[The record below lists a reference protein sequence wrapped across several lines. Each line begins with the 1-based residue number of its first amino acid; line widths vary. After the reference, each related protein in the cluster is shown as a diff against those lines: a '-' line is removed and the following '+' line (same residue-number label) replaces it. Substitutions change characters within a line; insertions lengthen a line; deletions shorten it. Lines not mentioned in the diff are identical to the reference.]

1 MEVLIIFGQVRLKN
15 IFNIG
20 FFMDL
25 FISTFLKMFF
35 IMAPFFA
42 LTVFLTVTQEASAKE
57 KKALAVKVT
66 ISVIITSLILLFFG
80 KHIFTIFGITL
91 DAFRIGAGAL
101 LFLTAVELV
110 KGSKD
115 SAKVADKD
123 VLQLA
128 VVPLSI
134 PVIVG
139 PGTIGILLVMGATFE
154 DTSSMITGSLALIC
168 AVLVI
173 GFMLHSS
180 TVFERIMGKQ
190 GLLVISKITG
200 LILAALSAQ
209 IVFTGIKNFLE
220 L

>member
-1 MEVLIIFGQVRLKN
+1 MEV
-15 IFNIG
+15 
-20 FFMDL
+20 

-35 IMAPFFA
+35 IMTPFFV
-42 LTVFLTVTQEASAKE
+42 LSVFLTVTNDVTPSE

-66 ISVIITSLILLFFG
+66 ISVIVASLILLFFG
-80 KHIFTIFGITL
+80 KHIFSIFGITL

-101 LFLTAVELV
+101 LFLTAIELV

-115 SAKVADKD
+115 SSSMTNKD
-123 VLQLA
+123 ISQLA
-128 VVPLSI
+128 VVPLAI
-134 PVIVG
+134 PITIG
-139 PGTIGILLVMGATFE
+139 PGTIGILLVMGATF
-154 DTSSMITGSLALIC
+154 DKTSSLIMGSLALVC

-173 GFMLHSS
+173 GFMLYSS
-180 TVFERIMGKQ
+180 TIFEKVIGKQ

-200 LILAALSAQ
+200 LFLAGISAQ

>member
-1 MEVLIIFGQVRLKN
+1 
-15 IFNIG
+15 
-20 FFMDL
+20 MDL

-57 KKALAVKVT
+57 KKALAIKVT

-101 LFLTAVELV
+101 LFLTAIELV

-115 SAKVADKD
+115 SAKVGDKD

-139 PGTIGILLVMGATFE
+139 PGTIGILLVMGATF
-154 DTSSMITGSLALIC
+154 DSTSSMLTGSLALIC

>member
-1 MEVLIIFGQVRLKN
+1 
-15 IFNIG
+15 
-20 FFMDL
+20 MDL

-42 LTVFLTVTQEASAKE
+42 LTVFLTVTQEASAKQ
-57 KKALAVKVT
+57 KKALAIKVT
-66 ISVIITSLILLFFG
+66 ISVIITSMILLFFG

-101 LFLTAVELV
+101 LFLTAIELV

-115 SAKVADKD
+115 SAKIGDKD
-123 VLQLA
+123 VLQQA

-154 DTSSMITGSLALIC
+154 DTSSMLTGSLALIS

-173 GFMLHSS
+173 GFMLYSS
-180 TVFERIMGKQ
+180 SIFERMMGKQ

-209 IVFTGIKNFLE
+209 IVFTGIKNFLG

>member
-1 MEVLIIFGQVRLKN
+1 
-15 IFNIG
+15 
-20 FFMDL
+20 MDL

-42 LTVFLTVTQEASAKE
+42 LTVFLTVTQEASLKE
-57 KKALAVKVT
+57 KKALAFRVT
-66 ISVIITSLILLFFG
+66 ISIIITSLILLFFG
-80 KHIFTIFGITL
+80 KNIFSIFGITL

-110 KGSKD
+110 KGNKD
-115 SAKVADKD
+115 SAKVGDKD

-154 DTSSMITGSLALIC
+154 DTSSMLTGSLALIS

-173 GFMLHSS
+173 GFMLYSS
-180 TVFERIMGKQ
+180 SIFERMMGKQ

-209 IVFTGIKNFLE
+209 IVFTGIKNFLG

>member
-1 MEVLIIFGQVRLKN
+1 
-15 IFNIG
+15 
-20 FFMDL
+20 MDL

-42 LTVFLTVTQEASAKE
+42 LTVFLTVTQEASAKQ
-57 KKALAVKVT
+57 KKALAIKVT
-66 ISVIITSLILLFFG
+66 ISVIITSMILLFFG

-101 LFLTAVELV
+101 LFLTAIELV
-110 KGSKD
+110 KGNKD
-115 SAKVADKD
+115 SAKVGDKD

-154 DTSSMITGSLALIC
+154 DTSSMLTGSLALIS

-173 GFMLHSS
+173 GFMLYSS
-180 TVFERIMGKQ
+180 SIFERMMGKQ

-209 IVFTGIKNFLE
+209 IVFTGIKNFLG

>member
-1 MEVLIIFGQVRLKN
+1 
-15 IFNIG
+15 
-20 FFMDL
+20 MDL

-42 LTVFLTVTQEASAKE
+42 LTVFLTVTQEATVKE
-57 KKALAVKVT
+57 KKALAIKVT
-66 ISVIITSLILLFFG
+66 ISVIITSMILLFFG

-101 LFLTAVELV
+101 LFLTAIELV

-115 SAKVADKD
+115 SAKVGDKD

-154 DTSSMITGSLALIC
+154 DTSSMIMGSLALVS

-173 GFMLHSS
+173 GFMLYSS
-180 TVFERIMGKQ
+180 SIFERMMGKQ
-190 GLLVISKITG
+190 GLLVVSKITG

>member
-1 MEVLIIFGQVRLKN
+1 
-15 IFNIG
+15 
-20 FFMDL
+20 MDI

-57 KKALAVKVT
+57 KKALAIKVT
-66 ISVIITSLILLFFG
+66 VSVIITSLILLFFG

-115 SAKVADKD
+115 SAKVGDKD

-154 DTSSMITGSLALIC
+154 DTSSMVMGSLALVS

-173 GFMLHSS
+173 GFMLYSS
-180 TVFERIMGKQ
+180 SIFERMMGKQ

-200 LILAALSAQ
+200 LILAALYSQ
-209 IVFTGIKNFLE
+209 IVFTGIKNFLG